1 MKTTTTLI
9 VALALLLTTAAA
21 ANAATATHYLLSRQT
36 ASGGFAESG
45 SGSPSAVVTE
55 WTVMGLRAA
64 GVAPA
69 GVHRSGGKTAIAYLA
84 ARAGSWTDA
93 YDLERG
99 ILAVVA
105 ARRNPAHSPA
115 ATWSRR
121 CGARSAAT
129 AASAPPP
136 TRPTGACS
144 RCAPP
149 GAPVPARTLAYIR
162 SRRHR
167 NGGYAWSISAAP
179 DSNDTAAAVL
189 ALHAAGVG
197 CGNVA
202 VSRAPRLPAQLP
214 GLVARLRAPA
224 RERRRQPVDVVGDP
238 GPARLRPP
246 QRPRAPV
253 AARPPAAERRLQ
265 LPAGDDDHARV
276 RDGAG
281 APRRARPLVPD
292 PIAPVSATRR
302 RRDTMR

>member
-1 MKTTTTLI
+1 MKTTTALI

-55 WTVMGLRAA
+55 WTMMGLRAA

-84 ARAGSWTDA
+84 ARAGSWTNA

-99 ILAVVA
+99 ILAIVA
-105 ARRNPAHSPA
+105 ARRNPSAFAGRNLVA
-115 ATWSRR
+115 ALRGKIGSH
-121 CGARSAAT
+121 GGIGSAANST
-129 AASAPPP
+129 YWGVLALRAAGS
-136 TRPTGACS
+136 
-144 RCAPP
+144 
-149 GAPVPARTLAYIR
+149 PVPARTLSYIR

-197 CGNVA
+197 CGNIA
-202 VSRAPRLPAQLP
+202 VSRGLAYLRSSQASSHGYALLPGSAADSQSTSWAIQARHACGLRNARARRWLLARRLPNGAYNYQPGTTITPAFVTAQ
-214 GLVARLRAPA
+214 V
-224 RERRRQPVDVVGDP
+224 
-238 GPARLRPP
+238 
-246 QRPRAPV
+246 
-253 AARPPAAERRLQ
+253 
-265 LPAGDDDHARV
+265 LPAVHGRWYPV
-276 RDGAG
+276 R
-281 APRRARPLVPD
+281 
-292 PIAPVSATRR
+292 
-302 RRDTMR
+302 